1 MSSVSEPG
9 SGARGAD
16 EDVDC
21 RKSSDGPVVE
31 LVTLATM
38 YDPVEA
44 EIIVAKLHSAGIQ
57 AYLRH
62 DAVSNVI
69 GVAFDGVGK
78 QEIIVREEDLVEAQA
93 ALEKTPE

>member
-1 MSSVSEPG
+1 MNSVSEPG
-9 SGARGAD
+9 GAGCGRSG
-16 EDVDC
+16 
-21 RKSSDGPVVE
+21 DGSVE
-31 LVTLATM
+31 LVTLATV

-44 EIIVAKLHSAGIQ
+44 EIIVAKLDSAGIQ

-78 QEIIVREEDLVEAQA
+78 QEIIIREEDLVEAQA
-93 ALEKTPE
+93 ALEKMPE

>member
-1 MSSVSEPG
+1 MNSVSEPG
-9 SGARGAD
+9 DADCKKSG
-16 EDVDC
+16 
-21 RKSSDGPVVE
+21 DGLVE
-31 LVTLATM
+31 LVTLATV

-44 EIIVAKLHSAGIQ
+44 EIIVAKLQSAGIQ
-57 AYLRH
+57 SYLRH

-93 ALEKTPE
+93 ALEKMPE

>member
-1 MSSVSEPG
+1 MNSVSEPG
-9 SGARGAD
+9 SGTRGT
-16 EDVDC
+16 EDTGC
-21 RKSSDGPVVE
+21 NRESSDCSVE
-31 LVTLATM
+31 LVTLATV

-57 AYLRH
+57 TYLRH

-69 GVAFDGVGK
+69 GLAFDGVGK

-93 ALEKTPE
+93 ALEKMPE